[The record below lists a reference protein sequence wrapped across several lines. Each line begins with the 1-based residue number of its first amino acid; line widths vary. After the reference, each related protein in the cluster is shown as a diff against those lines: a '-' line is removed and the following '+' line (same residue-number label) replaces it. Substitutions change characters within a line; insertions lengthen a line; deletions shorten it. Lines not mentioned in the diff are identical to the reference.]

1 MATTADQFDEG
12 APRPRRSWWKFAL
25 VAVPAIVVAGSA
37 IGYLANSGF
46 SNNWYA
52 PLEKPSIQPPGWAF
66 GVVWTTL
73 YTFMGIA
80 VALILSLPASRQR
93 SLALTLFA
101 VQLALNFA
109 WSPVFF
115 GGGFIDW
122 AFLIILAM
130 NVLVTATIIAF
141 WPLNRVAALLL
152 VPYLAWLCLATV
164 LNHETGRLNPGAD
177 RAPLGITGE

>member
-1 MATTADQFDEG
+1 MATTADRFDSG
-12 APRPRRSWWKFAL
+12 DPPRRRPWWKIAL
-25 VAVPAIVVAGSA
+25 VAVPVIVLAGSA
-37 IGYLANSGF
+37 IGYLSNSGF
-46 SNNWYA
+46 SNEWYV
-52 PLEKPSIQPPGWAF
+52 PLKKPAIQPPGWAF

-80 VALILSLPASRQR
+80 VALILAKPESSQR
-93 SLALTLFA
+93 RLALTLFA
-101 VQLALNFA
+101 AQLALNFA

-122 AFLIILAM
+122 ALLIILAM

-141 WPLNRVAALLL
+141 WPLSRVAALLL

-164 LNHETGRLNPGAD
+164 LNYETGRLNPGAD
-177 RAPLGITGE
+177 RAPLGITGG